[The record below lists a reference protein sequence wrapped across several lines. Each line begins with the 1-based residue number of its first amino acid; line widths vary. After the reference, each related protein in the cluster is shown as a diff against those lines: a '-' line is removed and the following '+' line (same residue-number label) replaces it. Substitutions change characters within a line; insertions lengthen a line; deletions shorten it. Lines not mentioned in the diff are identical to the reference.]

1 MASQEGVSL
10 LSLLWVAPQEDHIA
24 VYLVVLSGWYQGCA
38 LGNRGPQTILC
49 QKPLTSHSEPPFVLC
64 SCLFPISPPVDAME
78 HCNSLFSHLCCLL
91 MRWDIIIV
99 YFFIS
104 ITCRCDGAL

>member
-49 QKPLTSHSEPPFVLC
+49 QKPISYFSLRTPLC
-64 SCLFPISPPVDAME
+64 PLLMPVPHLSPLSMRWSIVIVYFPISVA
-78 HCNSLFSHLCCLL
+78 C
-91 MRWDIIIV
+91 
-99 YFFIS
+99 
-104 ITCRCDGAL
+104 